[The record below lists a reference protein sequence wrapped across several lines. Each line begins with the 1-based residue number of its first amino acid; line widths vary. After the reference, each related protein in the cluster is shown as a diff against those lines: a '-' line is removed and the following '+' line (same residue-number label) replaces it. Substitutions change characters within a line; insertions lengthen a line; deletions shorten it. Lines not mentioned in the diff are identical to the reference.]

1 MKRLILFAAAVLTV
15 AGCSAPRPRS
25 VLLAPA
31 PEIQAPDSFDVTFE
45 TGKGRFTVRAMRAW
59 SPQGVDRFHYLVSIG
74 FYDRNKFFRVIPDYV
89 AQFGFH
95 GDPAVN
101 AIWNQQPLTDEQV
114 KHPNLEGTV
123 SFAKGGP
130 DNRTTHLFVNLS
142 DNRSALDTLG
152 FAPIARVV
160 NGMHVVRALFS
171 GYGDGPPRGGG
182 PDQSRIEREGN
193 RYLERNFPRLDS
205 IVRARIIR

>member
-1 MKRLILFAAAVLTV
+1 MKRLAAFAIAVALG
-15 AGCSAPRPRS
+15 ACGPQGPRS

-45 TGKGRFTVRAMRAW
+45 TSKGRFTVRATRSW
-59 SPQGVDRFHYLVSIG
+59 SPLGVDRFHYLVGIG
-74 FYDRNKFFRVIPDYV
+74 FYDRNKFFRVIPQYV

-95 GDPAVN
+95 GEPAVN
-101 AIWNQQPLTDEQV
+101 AIWNQQPLADEPVRQ
-114 KHPNLEGTV
+114 PNLEGTV

-160 NGMHVVRALFS
+160 NGMHVLRALFS

-193 RYLERNFPRLDS
+193 LYLERTFPRLDS
-205 IVRARIIR
+205 IVRARIVR